1 MTALSVWPFDT
12 HEGAAH
18 DEKLLEAADRD
29 HLVKML
35 GHGVVSWGC
44 DDQEPTMRDKETW
57 RGTGCGR
64 PSGPDGRHGDHPRA
78 RPRYHPPEV
87 HSRQFPPFVVP
98 QEDDLDRLGERMQG
112 VH

>member
-35 GHGVVSWGC
+35 GHAVVSWGC
-44 DDQEPTMRDKETW
+44 DDQELTHEAET
-57 RGTGCGR
+57 RG
-64 PSGPDGRHGDHPRA
+64 DVARHWLRSDHPPGA
-78 RPRYHPPEV
+78 Y
-87 HSRQFPPFVVP
+87 SGQFPLFLVT
-98 QEDDLDRLGERMQG
+98 QEGDLDRLGERLRACT
-112 VH
+112 